1 MNILNIY
8 KKKLR
13 IQFNYFIGK
22 NSILSM
28 LFSLKTL
35 LSIQAKGENNLQY
48 SEPINALRFL
58 SADAVQ
64 KANSGHPGMPM
75 GMAEIATALW
85 SKHLKHNPLNP
96 TWFDRDR
103 FVLSNGHGSMLLYSL
118 LHLTGYKL
126 SIEDIK
132 DFRQLKSKTPGHP
145 EYDIN
150 IGVET
155 TTGPLG
161 QGIANAVGMAISEKM
176 LAAQF
181 NKDDIKPIDHYTYVF
196 LGDGC
201 LMEGISHEA
210 CSFAGTH
217 ELGKL
222 ICFYDQNGISIDGEI
237 DNWFTDDSVK
247 RFESYGWQTICVD
260 GHNVEEISE
269 AISKAKE
276 EPKKPSMIFCKT
288 TIGFGSPNKS
298 GTADVHG
305 APLGDEEIEKTREAL
320 GWQYT
325 AFEIP
330 KDVYDFWDS
339 KKSGAEK
346 NATWE
351 NSIKSYKDKYPN
363 DSLELERRIKGDMPA
378 KFEQNFLDFLNDC
391 NTNNLPMATRKASKA
406 CLDFFVK
413 EMPELVGGSADL
425 TPSNNTFSASST
437 TFSSENPSGN
447 HINYGVREFGM
458 SAIMNGMVLHGGIKP
473 YGATFLVFT
482 DYARNAVRLS
492 ALMGLPNIFVYTH
505 DSVALGEDGPTHQ
518 PIEHMV
524 TLRSTPNMDSWRPA
538 DLVETAVA
546 WKNAISSLSTPTCLI
561 FSRQGTSAIERTPEQ
576 LSSIENGGYLLEE
589 HEDPNITI
597 VASGSEVQLAID
609 AAQELKNESIN
620 ANVVSMPSLDVFLKQ
635 SNEIQNKIINPNKPV
650 LVVECAHPNS
660 WYKILNRSDKVIGIE
675 TFGESAPGSELLEH
689 FGFNKD
695 NVIQTAK
702 SLVND

>member
-1 MNILNIY
+1 MH
-8 KKKLR
+8 
-13 IQFNYFIGK
+13 Q
-22 NSILSM
+22 SD
-28 LFSLKTL
+28 
-35 LSIQAKGENNLQY
+35 
-48 SEPINALRFL
+48 PINALRFL
-58 SADAVQ
+58 SVDAVQ

-85 SKHLKHNPLNP
+85 SKHLKHNPANP
-96 TWFDRDR
+96 TWFNRDR

-118 LHLTGYKL
+118 LHLTGYDI
-126 SIEDIK
+126 SMEDIK

-145 EYDIN
+145 EYDID

-161 QGIANAVGMAISEKM
+161 QGIANAVGMAMSEKI
-176 LAAQF
+176 LGAQF
-181 NKDDIKPIDHYTYVF
+181 NKDDIKLIDHFTYVF

-217 ELGKL
+217 KLGKL

-237 DNWFTDDSVK
+237 ENWFTDDSVK
-247 RFESYGWQTICVD
+247 RFESYGWHTICVD
-260 GHNVEEISE
+260 GHDVKEIDE
-269 AISKAKE
+269 AISKAKKE
-276 EPKKPSMIFCKT
+276 SSKPSMIFCRT

-305 APLGDEEIEKTREAL
+305 SPLGEDEIKKTREAL
-320 GWQYT
+320 GWNFSS
-325 AFEIP
+325 FEVP
-330 KDVYDFWDS
+330 QEVYDFWDS
-339 KKSGAEK
+339 KDSGL
-346 NATWE
+346 NI
-351 NSIKSYKDKYPN
+351 NSKWNELLKTYEERYPN
-363 DSLELERRIKGDMPA
+363 DSLELRRRINGEMP
-378 KFEQNFLDFLNDC
+378 ENFQEDFKSFLNDC
-391 NTNNLPMATRKASKA
+391 NLNNSPMATRKASKA

-425 TPSNNTFSASST
+425 TPSNNTFSNFSST
-437 TFSSENPSGN
+437 FSNDNPSGN

-524 TLRSTPNMDSWRPA
+524 TLRSTPNLNNWRPA

-546 WKNAISSLSTPTCLI
+546 WKNAVSSTTTPTCLI
-561 FSRQGTSAIERTPEQ
+561 FSRQGTSAINRTSEQ
-576 LSSIENGGYLLEE
+576 LSSIEMGGYLLEE
-589 HEDPNITI
+589 NDNPNMTI
-597 VASGSEVQLAID
+597 IASGSEVQLALD
-609 AAQELKNESIN
+609 AAKELKNESIE
-620 ANVVSMPSLDVFLKQ
+620 ANVVSMPSLDIFLEQ
-635 SNEIQNKIINPNKPV
+635 SHEFQNKVINPDKPV

-675 TFGESAPGSELLEH
+675 SFGESAPGSELLDH
-689 FGFNKD
+689 FGFNKE
-695 NVIQTAK
+695 NVIETAK
-702 SLVND
+702 SLIND

>member
-1 MNILNIY
+1 M
-8 KKKLR
+8 
-13 IQFNYFIGK
+13 Q
-22 NSILSM
+22 
-28 LFSLKTL
+28 
-35 LSIQAKGENNLQY
+35 Q

-85 SKHLKHNPLNP
+85 TKHLKHNPSNP

-118 LHLTGYKL
+118 LHLTGYNL

-145 EYDIN
+145 EYDLD
-150 IGVET
+150 IGIET

-176 LAAQF
+176 LAAKF
-181 NKDDIKPIDHYTYVF
+181 NKHDIKPIDHYTYVF

-201 LMEGISHEA
+201 LMEGVSHEA
-210 CSFAGTH
+210 CSFAATH
-217 ELGKL
+217 NLGKL

-247 RFESYGWQTICVD
+247 RFDSYGWQTICVD
-260 GHNVEEISE
+260 GHNFEEVSE
-269 AISKAKE
+269 AISIAKQ
-276 EPKKPSMIFCKT
+276 EPNKPSMIFCKT

-305 APLGDEEIEKTREAL
+305 APLGDEEIKKTREAL
-320 GWQYT
+320 GWNYA

-330 KDVYDFWDS
+330 KEIYDFWDS
-339 KKSGAEK
+339 KKIGADI
-346 NATWE
+346 
-351 NSIKSYKDKYPN
+351 NSSWDDLINNYNEKYP
-363 DSLELERRIKGDMPA
+363 DESLELERRIKGDLPED
-378 KFEQNFLDFLNDC
+378 FQQTYLNFLNDC
-391 NTNNLPMATRKASKA
+391 NSNNLPMATRKASKA

-425 TPSNNTFSASST
+425 TPSNNTFSSSSST
-437 TFSSENPSGN
+437 FSNENPSGN

-458 SAIMNGMVLHGGIKP
+458 SAIMNGMVLHGGVKP

-518 PIEHMV
+518 PIEQMV
-524 TLRSTPNMDSWRPA
+524 TLRSTPNLNSWRPA
-538 DLVETAVA
+538 DLVESAVA
-546 WKNAISSLSTPTCLI
+546 WKNAISSSTTPTCLI

-576 LSSIENGGYLLEE
+576 LSSIEIGGYLLEE
-589 HEDPNITI
+589 YEDANITI

-609 AAQELKNESIN
+609 AAKELKNESII
-620 ANVVSMPSLDVFLKQ
+620 ANVVSMPCLDIFLEQ
-635 SNEIQNKIINPNKPV
+635 SIQLQNKIINPHKPV

-660 WYKILNRSDKVIGIE
+660 WYGILNRSDKVIGME
-675 TFGESAPGSELLEH
+675 AFGESAPGSELLKH
-689 FGFNKD
+689 FGFNIE
-695 NVIQTAK
+695 NVIKSAK
-702 SLVND
+702 SLIND

>member
-1 MNILNIY
+1 
-8 KKKLR
+8 
-13 IQFNYFIGK
+13 
-22 NSILSM
+22 M

-201 LMEGISHEA
+201 LMEGVSHEA

-237 DNWFTDDSVK
+237 DNWFTDDSIK